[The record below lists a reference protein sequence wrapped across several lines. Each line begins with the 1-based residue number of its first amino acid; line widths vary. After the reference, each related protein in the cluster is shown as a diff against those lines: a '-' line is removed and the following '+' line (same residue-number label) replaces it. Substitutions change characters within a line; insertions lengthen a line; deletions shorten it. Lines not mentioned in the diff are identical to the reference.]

1 MAELIKNPK
10 EMEKVQ
16 DEVRQ
21 QVAGAQGRVLEEQL
35 AKMSRLQAAMKEEV
49 MRLHPPV
56 PLLVPREIN
65 GRGYHAP

>member
-35 AKMSRLQAAMKEEV
+35 AKMSRLQA
-49 MRLHPPV
+49 
-56 PLLVPREIN
+56 
-65 GRGYHAP
+65 